1 MKHGPVVHNVAEYYG
16 LGHSVSFFQINNF
29 RRMSACSVGQNWLGW
44 SWARGEA
51 RIEMILVHC
60 PLDRIK
66 LYNLYGK
73 NWIDY
78 YRFDFH
84 HGARAPGK
92 VNVASPLTV
101 GKYARGQSRRD
112 SGCSSTYRQ
121 RWEIIDC
128 KTDSDDQNFES
139 LPGLGQS
146 IPEGATFI
154 LT

>member
-84 HGARAPGK
+84 HDARAPGK
-92 VNVASPLTV
+92 VNVASPLSWANEPAPAHSASPASWLQTSIQAHFADTP
-101 GKYARGQSRRD
+101 KYF
-112 SGCSSTYRQ
+112 
-121 RWEIIDC
+121 C
-128 KTDSDDQNFES
+128 KEMKQF
-139 LPGLGQS
+139 
-146 IPEGATFI
+146 
-154 LT
+154 